1 MGKTIIYAL
10 FIILSSSLLQAQS
23 SILLDE
29 KAQHEAVK
37 EAVRDFLGNPEN
49 LEVDLVSPEN
59 RKPGHFKEM
68 SIRMRDTTVKTLR
81 LRYAWIKLSDCAI
94 SLKELSQK
102 KKLRF
107 ITQGKADLVG
117 YIHEDDLNALFK
129 LHSKALRVQGP
140 KFDFLP
146 SRLRFSGRVLTRL
159 FSSFLTVEGKLS
171 VKKKTQ
177 VHFHPQRMRTKWFS
191 VPQYVVRKLASAINP
206 IADFSA
212 FKFDVAVDFLETTD
226 EHLFM
231 ATDAMREELEKIQEE
246 LDKKND

>member
-1 MGKTIIYAL
+1 MRLYI
-10 FIILSSSLLQAQS
+10 SLLLLLTLAPLAQGQT

-29 KAQHEAVK
+29 EAQHKAVK

-49 LEVDLVSPEN
+49 LQVELVPQEPK
-59 RKPGHFKEM
+59 RAGHFKEM
-68 SIRMRDTTVKTLR
+68 SIRLRQTTVKTLR
-81 LRYAWIKLSDCAI
+81 VRFAWIKLTDCAI

-107 ITQGKADLVG
+107 ITQGQADIVG
-117 YIHEDDLNALFK
+117 YIHENDLNELFK
-129 LHSKALRVQGP
+129 LHSKALRVQSP

-146 SRLRFSGRVLTRL
+146 GKLRFSGRVLTRL
-159 FSSFLTVEGKLS
+159 FTSYLTVEGKLS
-171 VKKKTQ
+171 VKDKTK
-177 VHFHPQRMRTKWFS
+177 VHFHPNRMRTKWFS

-212 FKFDVAVDFLETTD
+212 FKFDVAIDFLETTN

-231 ATDAMREELEKIQEE
+231 ATESMREELRKIQEE
-246 LDKKND
+246 LKKEN